1 MLSALVTAASVQ
13 ELQGAPLVLARLRG
27 GAAARRFARLERL
40 WADAGYFSANLIAWC
55 KHALGVALE
64 IVQRPPGQKGFAPLP
79 RRWVVERTFAWL
91 GRYRRL
97 SKDYEQNVAS
107 SEAFLYLAM
116 IHLMVRRLA

>member
-64 IVQRPPGQKGFAPLP
+64 IVQRPPGQKGFA
-79 RRWVVERTFAWL
+79 RCRAA
-91 GRYRRL
+91 G
-97 SKDYEQNVAS
+97 S
-107 SEAFLYLAM
+107 SSARSPGSA
-116 IHLMVRRLA
+116 ATGG